1 MTSRNDSQDAVS
13 TKSGSSKF
21 DHHVAEVAAQDKN
34 KTIANMSAWPST
46 KDGEIE
52 HAIVVESEHNTSTG
66 RRAEAGDIQSSHPSH
81 DEDLEEDTSPP
92 PDGGVVAWTQCL
104 AAHLTNVTTFG

>member
-1 MTSRNDSQDAVS
+1 
-13 TKSGSSKF
+13 
-21 DHHVAEVAAQDKN
+21 
-34 KTIANMSAWPST
+34 MSAWPST

-52 HAIVVESEHNTSTG
+52 HAIVVESEQNASAS
-66 RRAEAGDIQSSHPSH
+66 RFAEAEDRRPSQSGH
-81 DEDLEEDTSPP
+81 DGDLEEDVSSP